1 MEMEK
6 NAKVPKTGSKARLTP
21 AMEQYRAAKMQYPDC
36 ILFFQIGDFYET
48 FESDA
53 ETVARELD
61 IVLTSRSKGKNGNP
75 IPLAGVP
82 RHAADGYIARLV
94 SKGYRVAISDQVEDA
109 RNAKGVV
116 KREVVRVITPGTVM
130 DEQFLSTGHAQYLMS
145 LFPGEKPRVW
155 GLAFLDVSTGEFF
168 VTSCARSDGEGD
180 LISDIT
186 RYDPA
191 ECLVPD
197 NLSGEIVAILEQ
209 KGVLVTRYPPDTYDA
224 IVASDLLCKQFGVA
238 TLEGYGITT
247 IPPAIPAA
255 GAVLRY
261 AKETQKSTLS
271 HILGIYVKNSGE
283 FCTLDATTLR
293 NLEILGSIRG
303 RKDDATLFST
313 IDRTAT
319 PMGSRL
325 LRSCLCAPLT
335 SVDAINRRLDAVDF
349 FSRDGSVRAEVTSLL
364 KKCADVERI
373 AGRIAFGNAG
383 PRDLVTLSQSL
394 DLVPAVLETLS
405 SCREDDLPVV
415 VSRACDRCG
424 DLEWMRALVG
434 RSIVDDPPAT
444 VRNGG
449 VIREGYS
456 AELDELRLLSS
467 SGKDWITE
475 LQKKE
480 RERTGIKSLKVGY
493 NSVFGYYIEVT
504 RPNLRLVPE
513 EYERKQTT
521 STGER
526 FTIPELKEKE
536 SVIRSADEK
545 LLSME
550 QSVYQ
555 DILSLL
561 GKGVGDLQ
569 EMAGGIAEID
579 LFASLAE
586 TAAAYNYVRPVVDDS
601 GKILIREGRHP
612 VVERQMQGAYVP
624 NDTHLS
630 VKDDQ
635 ILIITGAN
643 MAGKSTYMRGVAL
656 ITIMA
661 QSGCFVP
668 ATYAG
673 IGVSDRIFTR
683 VGAFDDLASG
693 QSTFMVEML
702 EMANIL
708 NNVTEKSLVIL
719 DEIGRGTSTLD
730 GFCIARAVLDFLH
743 GKGASGPRTL
753 FATHFHELVSAE
765 AELKRVKNFHFAVRD
780 TGSDVIFLRKLI
792 PGATDKSYGIH
803 VASLAGVPKKV
814 VCRAEELLDEMVRN
828 DSGTGGK
835 VKRFTQMLLVD
846 GGVSE
851 PDPLADEIRGI
862 DPDSLTPLQALS
874 LLYELRKRVTD
885 GE

>member
-1 MEMEK
+1 MEMDG
-6 NAKVPKTGSKARLTP
+6 NTRVHKTGSKTRLTP
-21 AMEQYRAAKMQYPDC
+21 AMEQYRTAKMQYPDC

-61 IVLTSRSKGKNGNP
+61 IVLTSRSKDKDGNS

-116 KREVVRVITPGTVM
+116 RREVVRVITPGTVI
-130 DEQFLSTGHAQYLMS
+130 DEQYLSTGYAHYLMS

-155 GLAFLDVSTGEFF
+155 GMAFLDISTGEFF
-168 VTSCARSDGEGD
+168 VTSCARGGGEGD
-180 LISDIT
+180 LVSDIF
-186 RYDPA
+186 RYNPA
-191 ECLVPD
+191 ECLVPE
-197 NLSGEIVAILEQ
+197 NLPDTIIDILEE
-209 KGVLVTRYPPDTYDA
+209 KGVLVTRYPLEAFDPSGS
-224 IVASDLLCKQFGVA
+224 SDLLCRHFGV
-238 TLEGYGITT
+238 TSLEGYGITA
-247 IPPAIPAA
+247 IPPAISAA

-261 AKETQKSTLS
+261 AKDTQRSSLA
-271 HILGIYVKNSGE
+271 HILGVYVKNSGE
-283 FCTLDATTLR
+283 YCTLDATTLR
-293 NLEILGSIRG
+293 NLEILSGIRG
-303 RKDDATLFST
+303 RRDDATLFST
-313 IDRTAT
+313 LDRTAT

-335 SVDAINRRLDAVDF
+335 SVDVINRRLDAVDF
-349 FSRDGSVRAEVTSLL
+349 FFAESGIRTEITSIL
-364 KKCADVERI
+364 KKCADFERI

-394 DLVPAVLETLS
+394 ERVPVVLSTLS
-405 SCREDDLPVV
+405 GSGGGDLPDLI
-415 VSRACDRCG
+415 SRACNRCG
-424 DLEWMRALVG
+424 NLEWMRSLVG
-434 RSIVDDPPAT
+434 RSIIDDPPAT

-449 VIREGYS
+449 VIRQGYS
-456 AELDELRLLSS
+456 AELDELCLLSS

-480 RERTGIKSLKVGY
+480 RERTGIRSLKVGY

-504 RPNLRLVPE
+504 KPNLGLVPG

-536 SVIRSADEK
+536 SVIKSADEK
-545 LLSME
+545 LLSLE

-555 DILSLL
+555 DILSQLAA
-561 GKGVGDLQ
+561 GVGDLQ
-569 EMAGGIAEID
+569 EMAAGIAEID

-586 TAAAYNYVRPVVDDS
+586 VAAAYNYVRPVVDDS
-601 GKILIREGRHP
+601 GEILIREGRHP
-612 VVERQMQGAYVP
+612 VVERQMGGAYVP

-661 QSGCFVP
+661 QAGCFVP
-668 ATYAG
+668 AAYAG
-673 IGVSDRIFTR
+673 IGVADRVFTR

-708 NNVTEKSLVIL
+708 NNVTGRSLVIL

-730 GFCIARAVLDFLH
+730 GFCIARSVLDFLH
-743 GKGASGPRTL
+743 GKGAGPRTL

-765 AELKRVKNFHFAVRD
+765 ADLKRVRNFHFAVRD
-780 TGSDVIFLRKLI
+780 TGDDVIFLRKLI

-803 VASLAGVPKKV
+803 VASLAGVPKRV
-814 VCRAEELLDEMVRN
+814 VSRARELLEELVRN
-828 DSGTGGK
+828 DPGTGGN
-835 VKRFTQMLLVD
+835 VKRYTQMLLVD
-846 GGVSE
+846 GGMKG
-851 PDPLADEIRGI
+851 PDPLAERIKEI
-862 DPDSLTPLQALS
+862 DPDSLTPRQALS
-874 LLYELRKRVTD
+874 LVYELKKQVKD
-885 GE
+885 GG